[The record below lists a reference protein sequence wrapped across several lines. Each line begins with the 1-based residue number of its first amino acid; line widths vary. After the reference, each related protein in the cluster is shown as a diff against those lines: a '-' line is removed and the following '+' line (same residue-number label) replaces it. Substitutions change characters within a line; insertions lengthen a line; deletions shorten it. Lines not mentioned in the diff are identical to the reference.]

1 MAIGRE
7 RLMRLIGTPAAE
19 APPAPGTQQQRRR
32 AGPFWDL
39 LAELPL
45 SLFVLLFVAVPAAT
59 LFVGAVEQFGLGSSF
74 VALIWGPSLGS
85 QVAHQS
91 LENSFVQGGLSAG
104 FAVAWGY
111 PCGVFLGRHAFKGR
125 DLLFSFLLIP
135 FLLPPL
141 VVVLG
146 IDELFG
152 GASAFA
158 LGLSALGHGLPAI
171 VLANVFYNTSIVA
184 LFTAAGIA
192 NASPRLEEAVTTLG
206 GGAWRRFRDVWG
218 RGSVLGAVSGGLLT
232 FLLSFVGFAAP
243 LLLGGPSNYTIEVWI
258 YSLSRTVYAAPA
270 MAAGLAL
277 WTVALLCVP
286 ALVYLFVAYRA
297 RLIGGRERGTPR
309 LYAVNWRR
317 PATTALAGALLA
329 LVAFVGA
336 MLGAV
341 LLLSFHLVGGG
352 WGIEN
357 WSALFTVRTAG
368 AVGISTGQAVG
379 NTLFF
384 AGAAAAIVVTLVLL
398 IAYVSTRPR
407 REVGVLEGVAFLPVL
422 LSPVIL
428 AFALR
433 SFWGSTLG
441 LPPFLWILI
450 VASQAALALPFVLQS
465 VRSSLR
471 GLPANRRSAAQTL
484 GASPWRAFWEADVP
498 LLRPALVAGATFA
511 FALGLGE
518 FAATNFLY
526 IPTYTTLVVE
536 AYLLETLRLPG
547 PASALGALLV
557 VVSGIALFVLVR
569 GGNRVRF

>member
-1 MAIGRE
+1 MASGRGRLVPRRGIGIMTTLSATEASGLR
-7 RLMRLIGTPAAE
+7 RLWG
-19 APPAPGTQQQRRR
+19 R
-32 AGPFWDL
+32 ASEVF
-39 LAELPL
+39 AELPL
-45 SLFVLLFVAVPAAT
+45 ALFVLLFVALPAAA
-59 LFVGAVEQFGLGSSF
+59 LFAGAVDRFGAGTGF
-74 VALIWGPSLGS
+74 AALVWGPSLGS
-85 QVAHQS
+85 QVARRA

-104 FAVAWGY
+104 LAVAWGY
-111 PCGVFLGRHAFKGR
+111 PCGVFLGRHGFRGR

-152 GASAFA
+152 GSSPLASG
-158 LGLSALGHGLPAI
+158 LGVLGHGLPAI
-171 VLANVFYNTSIVA
+171 VLANVFYNASIVA
-184 LFTAAGIA
+184 LFTSAAIA
-192 NASPRLEEAVTTLG
+192 NASPRLEEAVESLG
-206 GGAWRRFRDVWG
+206 GGGWRRFRDVWG
-218 RGSVLGAVSGGLLT
+218 RGSLLGAASGGLLT

-258 YSLSRTVYAAPA
+258 YSLTRTVYAAPTLG
-270 MAAGLAL
+270 AGLAL
-277 WTVALLCVP
+277 WTVALLCIP
-286 ALVYLFVAYRA
+286 AVLYLVVARRA

-309 LYAVNWRR
+309 LYPVYWRR
-317 PATTALAGALLA
+317 PTTAALAATMVALL
-329 LVAFVGA
+329 VFVGA

-357 WSALFTVRTAG
+357 WSALFTARTTA
-368 AVGISTGQAVG
+368 AVGIPTGQALV

-384 AGAAAAIVVTLVLL
+384 AGAATAIVATLVLL
-398 IAYVSTRPR
+398 VAYASTRPR
-407 REVGVLEGVAFLPVL
+407 REIGVLEGLAFLPVL

-433 SFWGSTLG
+433 DFWGSSLG
-441 LPPFLWILI
+441 MPPFLWTLI

-465 VRSSLR
+465 VRASLR
-471 GLPANRRSAAQTL
+471 SLPPNPRLAAQTL
-484 GASPWRAFWEADVP
+484 GASPWRAFWGVDVP

-557 VVSGIALFVLVR
+557 VVSGIALFLLMR